1 MLPGVSAQLG
11 STALQRVTRRVR
23 HEIVAFPG
31 LVGRAAYGGVVCM
44 YHSDNLTYAS
54 SIAYYGLMSLFPAM
68 LLLLAFLG
76 HATQSEDE
84 RNAILTFVL
93 KYFPNQL
100 DFIARQLDAFRQ
112 SSRALGI
119 GSVLLLTWAAMGFF
133 SALTTAINYAW
144 GVKQFSYL
152 KNKLVSFL
160 MMVAAGVLMFAA
172 LLLLSAKG
180 IVGASWFA
188 QVLQNAPGL
197 HFLTSL
203 LVEWATMLI
212 LILVVG
218 LLFYFVP
225 NAKVRFKD
233 VWPGA
238 IFTGVLWRLGLLGFS
253 FYIRDLS
260 RFTKIH
266 GSISA
271 AVVFLLWVYIS
282 AVILLY
288 GVQFTVCYARERR
301 HIKDAQTPPVA
312 PVEPATASASA
323 SASASA

>member
-1 MLPGVSAQLG
+1 MLPSVPAQIGSA
-11 STALQRVTRRVR
+11 SFQRAARRLR
-23 HEIVAFPG
+23 HEILLFPG
-31 LVGRAAYGGVVCM
+31 LIGRAAYGAVVGM
-44 YHSDNLTYAS
+44 YNSDNLTYAS
-54 SIAYYGLMSLFPAM
+54 SIAYYGLMSLFPAL
-68 LLLLAFLG
+68 LLLLAFLAR
-76 HATQSEDE
+76 ATASEEE
-84 RNAILTFVL
+84 RRAILDFVL

-112 SSRALGI
+112 SSSALGI

-152 KNKLVSFL
+152 KNKLISFL

-238 IFTGVLWRLGLLGFS
+238 IFTGVLWRLALLGFS
-253 FYIRDLS
+253 YYIRDLS

-271 AVVFLLWVYIS
+271 AVVFLLWVYVS

-288 GVQFTVCYARERR
+288 GVEFTVSYARLRR
-301 HIKDAQTPPVA
+301 HIKDSQAPPVA
-312 PVEPATASASA
+312 PVEPASA
-323 SASASA
+323 

>member
-1 MLPGVSAQLG
+1 
-11 STALQRVTRRVR
+11 
-23 HEIVAFPG
+23 
-31 LVGRAAYGGVVCM
+31 
-44 YHSDNLTYAS
+44 
-54 SIAYYGLMSLFPAM
+54 MSLFPA
-68 LLLLAFLG
+68 LLLLISFLG
-76 HATQSEDE
+76 QVTADQEQ
-84 RNAILTFVL
+84 RRAILEFVL
-93 KYFPNQL
+93 KYFPHRFE
-100 DFIARQLDAFRQ
+100 FIERQLNAFQ
-112 SSRALGI
+112 ENSRALGI
-119 GSVLLLTWAAMGFF
+119 GSGLLLTWAALGFF

-160 MMVAAGVLMFAA
+160 MMLAAGLLMFIA

-188 QVLQNAPGL
+188 TVVASAPGL
-197 HFLTSL
+197 HLLTSL
-203 LVEWATMLI
+203 IVEWATVLI

-238 IFTGVLWRLGLLGFS
+238 IFTGLLWRLALLGFS
-253 FYIRDLS
+253 WYIRDFS

-271 AVVFLLWVYIS
+271 AVVFLLWVYVS

-288 GVQFTVCYARERR
+288 GVQFTVAYARLRR
-301 HIKDAQTPPVA
+301 RITDLEAPPVA
-312 PVEPATASASA
+312 PIEPVTASA
-323 SASASA
+323 

>member
-1 MLPGVSAQLG
+1 MLRDVAARSFTTSLI
-11 STALQRVTRRVR
+11 RRPAR
-23 HEIVAFPG
+23 HLWREIKAFPG
-31 LVGRAAYGGVVCM
+31 LMGRAARDATVLM
-44 YHSDNLTYAS
+44 YNSDNLTYAS
-54 SIAYYGLMSLFPAM
+54 SIAYYGLMSLFPAL

-76 HATQSEDE
+76 RFARSEDE
-84 RNAILTFVL
+84 RHAILEFVL
-93 KYFPNQL
+93 KYFPHQL
-100 DFIARQLDAFRQ
+100 DFIARQLDAFQQ
-112 SSRALGI
+112 SSRVLGI
-119 GSVLLLTWAAMGFF
+119 GSGLLLTWAALGFF

-160 MMVAAGVLMFAA
+160 MMLSAGLLMFIA

-197 HFLTSL
+197 HFLTSFI
-203 LVEWATMLI
+203 VEWATVLI

-225 NAKVRFKD
+225 NVKVRFKD

-238 IFTGVLWRLGLLGFS
+238 IFTGLLWRLALLGFS

-271 AVVFLLWVYIS
+271 AVVFLLWVYVS

-288 GVQFTVCYARERR
+288 GVEFTVAYARLRR
-301 HIKDAQTPPVA
+301 HITDSETPPVA
-312 PVEPATASASA
+312 PVEPVTAQA
-323 SASASA
+323 